1 MNILKKQAIVI
12 VPYVP
17 ISHKGISINIFL
29 GIDHRPFNRNHSSD
43 SQIEN
48 EANGTPTGCTK
59 IVMLTRIKSITS
71 YLNREVVVNYVPL

>member
-12 VPYVP
+12 VPYVL

-48 EANGTPTGCTK
+48 KANG
-59 IVMLTRIKSITS
+59 IKSITS